1 MPLNFVIEQKSP
13 KASKKSPNLSKKS
26 PNTSKKLPKVDK
38 KSLKER
44 KKKRRKFVD
53 DDTDYDE
60 TKKDV
65 SNSTLDPENLSH
77 PEKEENNPTASTTVV
92 TAQTSSTTAD
102 KSKSSTITAEP
113 SKNSSKATAAETVE
127 TSTTAVTDKTATA
140 AAASQN
146 YALSLT
152 ELPTSSMADNSK
164 QQELFSL
171 TGSSEP
177 LAMLPRGPLPQ
188 ASSIAEPQAVKAKTL
203 MLSATTKSKS
213 FTSAMSSNSATSSPV
228 VRPNHIPMQLASLL
242 STHPMCST
250 MFKCVPQTSLHKKFC
265 TSKKHCLLWNFHF
278 T

>member
-1 MPLNFVIEQKSP
+1 M
-13 KASKKSPNLSKKS
+13 
-26 PNTSKKLPKVDK
+26 DK

-65 SNSTLDPENLSH
+65 SNSTLDPENFSH
-77 PEKEENNPTASTTVV
+77 PEKEEKYPTASTTAV

-113 SKNSSKATAAETVE
+113 SKDSSKAAAAETVE
-127 TSTTAVTDKTATA
+127 TSTTAVTDITATA

-242 STHPMCST
+242 STL
-250 MFKCVPQTSLHKKFC
+250 CVAVQCFYFLPQTSLHRVCC
-265 TSKKHCLLWNFHF
+265 TPK
-278 T
+278 

>member
-1 MPLNFVIEQKSP
+1 M
-13 KASKKSPNLSKKS
+13 
-26 PNTSKKLPKVDK
+26 DK

-60 TKKDV
+60 SKKDV
-65 SNSTLDPENLSH
+65 SNSTLDPENFSH
-77 PEKEENNPTASTTVV
+77 PEKEENYPTASTTVV
-92 TAQTSSTTAD
+92 TAQTLS
-102 KSKSSTITAEP
+102 ITAEP
-113 SKNSSKATAAETVE
+113 SKTSSKATAAETVE

-171 TGSSEP
+171 TGSTEP
-177 LAMLPRGPLPQ
+177 VAMLPRGPLPQ